1 MKPDSKSE
9 EQIETK
15 ATKLVSFKAAIF
27 SRMKLEALLN
37 QQGKKKLIYIE
48 EFKSHAH
55 KSNISYYDRN
65 QIF

>member
-9 EQIETK
+9 EQVETK

-37 QQGKKKLIYIE
+37 QQGKK
-48 EFKSHAH
+48 
-55 KSNISYYDRN
+55 N
-65 QIF
+65 

>member
-1 MKPDSKSE
+1 MKCKEKYTETMKPDSKSE

-37 QQGKKKLIYIE
+37 Q
-48 EFKSHAH
+48 
-55 KSNISYYDRN
+55 
-65 QIF
+65 